1 MAKKLKDYY
10 DMEFARNL
18 AGKLFSVYPEF
29 NKKKFI
35 DHYENNFSDKEF
47 LQRQD
52 VVVKAFEISLS
63 ENYEENIRVFHK
75 ILDEKLSKTEGM
87 FSEGWWLWPIG
98 RYVEKHGTKNLP
110 VSLSF
115 LKEFTQRH
123 TGEFAIRPLLTA
135 FPQKTVAEMLAW
147 STDESVHVRRL
158 SSEGLRISLP
168 WSKKIYVCI
177 DEFESYK
184 QILTN
189 LKNDPYK
196 FVQKSVGNNL
206 NDLMK
211 EFPEKAQEIISEWEA
226 DNPGKETLWI
236 IKHGLRSERKK

>member
-29 NKKKFI
+29 NKQRFI
-35 DHYENNFSDKEF
+35 EHYENHFSDKEF

-52 VVVKAFEISLS
+52 VVVEALEISLS
-63 ENYEENIRVFHK
+63 KNYDENIHIFHK

-98 RYVEKHGTKNLP
+98 RYVEKHGTKNLA

-123 TGEFAIRPLLTA
+123 TGEFAIRPLLIA
-135 FPQKTVAEMLAW
+135 FPKKQW
-147 STDESVHVRRL
+147 PRC
-158 SSEGLRISLP
+158 SLG
-168 WSKKIYVCI
+168 
-177 DEFESYK
+177 
-184 QILTN
+184 
-189 LKNDPYK
+189 
-196 FVQKSVGNNL
+196 VQMRACTFAGYRA
-206 NDLMK
+206 K
-211 EFPEKAQEIISEWEA
+211 E
-226 DNPGKETLWI
+226 
-236 IKHGLRSERKK
+236 